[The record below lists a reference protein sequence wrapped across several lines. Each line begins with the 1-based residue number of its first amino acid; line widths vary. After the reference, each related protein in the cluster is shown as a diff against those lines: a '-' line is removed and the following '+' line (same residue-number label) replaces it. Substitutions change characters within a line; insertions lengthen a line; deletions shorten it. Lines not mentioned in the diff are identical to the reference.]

1 MIRHIPRCFA
11 TLLLAGLDFTLFAPQ
26 VVAKDKK
33 ADDLKKK
40 QGMKVT
46 LESGIDGNTPPKDGM
61 EFLRDR
67 PAGVAELTGYSALG
81 ARMGNLSRI
90 LLVLLLLP
98 VFFCSAT
105 YAMAISLNPPPARRS
120 GRSIRKR
127 RIRSAAWT

>member
-11 TLLLAGLDFTLFAPQ
+11 TLLLASLGFTLFAPQ

-33 ADDLKKK
+33 ADDLKQK

-46 LESGIDGNTPPKDGM
+46 LEPGIDANMSPKDVM
-61 EFLRDR
+61 EFPRDR
-67 PAGVAELTGYSALG
+67 PAGVAELTGYSVLG

-98 VFFCSAT
+98 VF
-105 YAMAISLNPPPARRS
+105 
-120 GRSIRKR
+120 
-127 RIRSAAWT
+127 